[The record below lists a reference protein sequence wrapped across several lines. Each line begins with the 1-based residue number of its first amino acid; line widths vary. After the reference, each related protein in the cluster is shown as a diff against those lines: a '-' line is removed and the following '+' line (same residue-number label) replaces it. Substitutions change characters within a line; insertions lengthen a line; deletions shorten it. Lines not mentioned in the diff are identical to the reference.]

1 MTMSLKPRL
10 KVPELSLP
18 VVGGGTF
25 ALAQDPPATFTM
37 LVVYRG
43 LHCPICKTY
52 LRDLDRKLVEFES
65 LGVKAVAVSTDTVER
80 AEQTKTGWG
89 IDKLSIAYGL
99 RIEDARLW
107 GLYVSAGIKE
117 GEPPLFAEP
126 GLFLIRPD
134 DTLYA
139 ASVQTMPFARPA
151 MSDVLAAVKFV
162 KEKDYPARGEA

>member
-1 MTMSLKPRL
+1 MSLKPRL

-80 AEQTKTGWG
+80 A
-89 IDKLSIAYGL
+89 D
-99 RIEDARLW
+99 
-107 GLYVSAGIKE
+107 VSAG
-117 GEPPLFAEP
+117 
-126 GLFLIRPD
+126 
-134 DTLYA
+134 
-139 ASVQTMPFARPA
+139 
-151 MSDVLAAVKFV
+151 VKI
-162 KEKDYPARGEA
+162 PH

>member
-1 MTMSLKPRL
+1 MSLKPRL

-80 AEQTKTGWG
+80 A
-89 IDKLSIAYGL
+89 D
-99 RIEDARLW
+99 
-107 GLYVSAGIKE
+107 VSAGEKIPHWTGRFVRLRRSNNPAADSSLPYGQRVGDE
-117 GEPPLFAEP
+117 ERGFVWTRSLCRSAGRSEPSGGGSPL
-126 GLFLIRPD
+126 RH
-134 DTLYA
+134 
-139 ASVQTMPFARPA
+139 
-151 MSDVLAAVKFV
+151 
-162 KEKDYPARGEA
+162 